1 MAVIILHP
9 TEELKL
15 INFQKELISALFTE
29 GRILLAARPLWI
41 PLNTVVDAKNTVVAT
56 KDTVVESK
64 NTVVEPVETTAAHK
78 QSDIRGSF
86 DELNHRNI
94 SSVEFGELETTES
107 EIYIPVKIE
116 TKEGILSPKLSLVS
130 IYKNTNFTET
140 DRQIISQKKQP
151 VRQLKVFRLGNEKE
165 LSSISKC
172 ITEFK
177 WCKLEKK

>member
-41 PLNTVVDAKNTVVAT
+41 PLSTVVDA
-56 KDTVVESK
+56 K
-64 NTVVEPVETTAAHK
+64 NTVVEPVETTAEHK

-94 SSVEFGELETTES
+94 RSVEFGELETTES

-116 TKEGILSPKLSLVS
+116 TKEGVLSSKLSLVS

-151 VRQLKVFRLGNEKE
+151 VRQLKVFRLGTEKE

>member
-15 INFQKELISALFTE
+15 INFQKDLISALFTE

-56 KDTVVESK
+56 KD
-64 NTVVEPVETTAAHK
+64 TVVEPVETTAAHK

-107 EIYIPVKIE
+107 EIYIPIKI
-116 TKEGILSPKLSLVS
+116 TTTEGVFSSKLSLVS
-130 IYKNTNFTET
+130 IYNNTNFTEA
-140 DRQIISQKKQP
+140 DHQIISQKKQP

-177 WCKLEKK
+177 WCKLSN

>member
-41 PLNTVVDAKNTVVAT
+41 PLSTVVDA
-56 KDTVVESK
+56 K
-64 NTVVEPVETTAAHK
+64 NTVVEPVETTAEQK
-78 QSDIRGSF
+78 QSDLRGSF

-107 EIYIPVKIE
+107 EIYIPVKI
-116 TKEGILSPKLSLVS
+116 TTTEGVFPSKLSLVS

-151 VRQLKVFRLGNEKE
+151 VRQLKVFRLGTDKE

-177 WCKLEKK
+177 WCKLSN